1 MIIGYKFPKKSSTVN
16 TALYIS
22 LISEKLNHVMHLFSN
37 VYVKRIS
44 IFTLCKL
51 NFENAYD
58 LQQTINNSKKHVWII
73 QLTLNK
79 NKKSF
84 QGDPKVN
91 FATNLKNKFGTSPN
105 KKGLVD
111 ESLILQS

>member
-1 MIIGYKFPKKSSTVN
+1 MVRY
-16 TALYIS
+16 
-22 LISEKLNHVMHLFSN
+22 
-37 VYVKRIS
+37 
-44 IFTLCKL
+44 
-51 NFENAYD
+51 
-58 LQQTINNSKKHVWII
+58 II